1 MTKDKF
7 PIQTSFNFEA
17 RDATPEE
24 IEVWQSEASDYHE
37 TVNNVL
43 GSVIAGSFFQFF
55 TLGSMILA
63 FYIIDTG
70 LKNT

>member
-1 MTKDKF
+1 MTDDKF
-7 PIQTSFNFEA
+7 PIQRSCNFEA

-24 IEVWQSEASDYHE
+24 IDEWQSEASDYHE

-63 FYIIDTG
+63 FYIIQEG
-70 LKNT
+70 LKNA

>member
-1 MTKDKF
+1 MKKDKF
-7 PIQTSFNFEA
+7 PIQRSFNFDS

-24 IEVWQSEASDYHE
+24 IEEWQSEASDYHE

-43 GSVIAGSFFQFF
+43 GSVTAGSFFQFF

-63 FYIIDTG
+63 FYMIDVG
-70 LKNT
+70 VRDL

>member
-1 MTKDKF
+1 MKKDKF
-7 PIQTSFNFEA
+7 PIQRSFNFES

-24 IEVWQSEASDYHE
+24 IEEWQSEASDYHE

-43 GSVIAGSFFQFF
+43 GSVITGSFFQFF

-63 FYIIDTG
+63 FYMIDVG
-70 LKNT
+70 LRDL

>member
-1 MTKDKF
+1 MTDDKF
-7 PIQTSFNFEA
+7 PIQRSFNFEA

-24 IEVWQSEASDYHE
+24 IDEWQSEASDYHE

-63 FYIIDTG
+63 FYIIQEG
-70 LKNT
+70 LKNA

>member
-1 MTKDKF
+1 MKNDKF
-7 PIQTSFNFEA
+7 PIQRSFNFES

-24 IEVWQSEASDYHE
+24 IEEWQSEASDYHE

-43 GSVIAGSFFQFF
+43 GSVTAGSFFQFF

-63 FYIIDTG
+63 FYMIDVG
-70 LKNT
+70 LRDL